1 MDGRGRGV
9 SGRII
14 GIFIVVTALVAGIA
28 IYWLQLYAF
37 YDDVSL
43 NTELRMTNVVTGEP
57 EAVLY
62 DSFQGIDADS
72 SPLRFRGCFTTTMS
86 LAMLTETFET
96 YEQATPLTAPGWFD
110 CFDADQIGAALEAG
124 EAIAFLGERDIQDGV
139 DRVVAIFPDGR
150 GYAWHQLNQKY
161 SE

>member
-1 MDGRGRGV
+1 M

-14 GIFIVVTALVAGIA
+14 GIFIVVTALIAGIA

-37 YDDVSL
+37 YDDVSSD
-43 NTELRMTNVVTGEP
+43 TELRMTNVVTGEP
-57 EAVLY
+57 EVVLY

-96 YEQATPLTAPGWFD
+96 YENATPLTAPNWFD
-110 CFDADQIGAALEAG
+110 CFDASQIGAALETG
-124 EAIAFLGERDIQDGV
+124 EAIAFLGERNIQDGV

-150 GYAWHQLNQKY
+150 GYAWHQLNEKY

>member
-1 MDGRGRGV
+1 M
-9 SGRII
+9 SGKII
-14 GIFIVVTALVAGIA
+14 GIFIVITALIAGA
-28 IYWLQLYAF
+28 ALYWLQLYAY

-57 EAVLY
+57 EVVLY
-62 DSFQGIDADS
+62 ENFQGIDADS

-86 LAMLTETFET
+86 LAMLTETFKT

-110 CFDADQIGAALEAG
+110 CFDASQIGAALEAG

-150 GYAWHQLNQKY
+150 GYAWHQLNEKY

>member
-1 MDGRGRGV
+1 M

>member
-1 MDGRGRGV
+1 M
-9 SGRII
+9 SGKFI
-14 GIFIVVTALVAGIA
+14 GIIIVVTALFAGIA

-43 NTELRMTNVVTGEP
+43 NAELRMTNMVTGEP
-57 EAVLY
+57 EVVLY

-110 CFDADQIGAALEAG
+110 CFDADQIGAALETG
-124 EAIAFLGERDIQDGV
+124 EAIAFLGERNIQDGV
-139 DRVVAIFPDGR
+139 DRVVAVFPDGR
-150 GYAWHQLNQKY
+150 GYAWHQLNEKY